1 MPGAS
6 KAVSFSRGTKGGGAA
21 SDPGWQMAEA
31 ARLRM
36 QLQQAVEHQDM
47 ASAIAADQE
56 LKQFMIENGINYEF
70 EAPPEKQAQT
80 YSELPFPQEIDRKPG
95 QEQKGSRRSR
105 RRGPDAGVV

>member
-1 MPGAS
+1 MQS
-6 KAVSFSRGTKGGGAA
+6 VLGGGDAN
-21 SDPGWQMAEA
+21 DPDWQMAEA
-31 ARLRM
+31 ERLRM
-36 QLQQAVEHQDM
+36 KLQQAIDQQDM
-47 ASAIAADQE
+47 AAALAAEKE

-70 EAPPEKQAQT
+70 EAPPEEQAQT